1 MTTIPALPA
10 AKTIPDNC
18 NRWLATHVSR
28 SLRAGLAISFR
39 RRDWAHCV
47 AVRASPYHSARAC
60 NRLGLLTVATTAHAT
75 ESCAFARVVGSLAHN
90 AHQVGM
96 HALAINNKT
105 LPAIFAAEQ
114 DAKVMTCTSLE
125 MMCDTGVQVSAK

>member
-28 SLRAGLAISFR
+28 SLRAGLAVSFR

-60 NRLGLLTVATTAHAT
+60 NQLELHTVAITAHAT
-75 ESCAFARVVGSLAHN
+75 ASCAFARVVGSLVLS
-90 AHQVGM
+90 AHQAGM
-96 HALAINNKT
+96 HTLATNNKN
-105 LPAIFAAEQ
+105 ASFVSGAKQ
-114 DAKVMTCTSLE
+114 DVK
-125 MMCDTGVQVSAK
+125 Q